1 MKKSTKTNI
10 IAVCTLSVI
19 SLLSINVSA
28 LDYQKTIN
36 VGFNVQ
42 DTLTVS
48 LSSPNLIIDNLMP
61 GTASDSNIIT
71 VNVLSNNPYGYTL
84 NSTVGS
90 TTYANRNLTHSSSAS
105 ATPFSSINYGTTV
118 ADLSSFSPNQW
129 GYSFSTDNGTT
140 WINSNKTD
148 GTTNDTGYSGL
159 PFYTDTENIT
169 TLKESDTTSAAA
181 GDNIQFKIAAKA
193 DATQLSG
200 EYNNIINFVL
210 TGAPA
215 PPSKVYMQDLDST
228 SIAALLPNV
237 GDTATVYDNR
247 DEEEYT
253 IAKLA
258 DGKYWMTENLNLA
271 GGTALDSTNTDMNA
285 GANMST
291 SNGFQ
296 AGNKLPASSTAGFS
310 SNTMAYVYNSG
321 NNTTTCNS
329 NTPCNSYYSW
339 TAATLGSGLNITT
352 DNTDADSSICPKG
365 WRLPKSRTTSATN
378 WQTVSDFYALAHQY
392 GLDSTTSTSE
402 SDNGFYTQAGP
413 GTTPNFLLAGRYYNG
428 QFYRGGSYGDY
439 WSATSSSSTLARGLS
454 FLSSIVYSAGISYR
468 YHGFSVRCV
477 FGE

>member
-1 MKKSTKTNI
+1 MKKSIKTNI

-36 VGFNVQ
+36 VGFNIQ

-48 LSSPNLIIDNLMP
+48 LSSPNLIIDDLMP

-84 NSTVGS
+84 TSNVGNNTAFDTDELRHST
-90 TTYANRNLTHSSSAS
+90 SAT
-105 ATPFSSINYGTTV
+105 ATPFSTITAGTTV
-118 ADLSSFSPNQW
+118 SDLSGFTNYQW
-129 GYSFSTDNGTT
+129 GYSYSLDGGTT
-140 WINSNKTD
+140 WINDSGN
-148 GTTNDTGYSGL
+148 TGYSGL
-159 PFYTDTENIT
+159 PLYSAGEATLNEKT
-169 TLKESDTTSAAA
+169 TTPAAA
-181 GDNIQFKIAAKA
+181 GDNIQFKIADKA
-193 DATQLSG
+193 SDTQLAG
-200 EYNNIINFVL
+200 EYQNIINFIL
-210 TGAPA
+210 TGAPE
-215 PPSKVYMQDLDST
+215 PVKTMQTVTTSDLAT
-228 SIAALLPNV
+228 LMPNV
-237 GDTATVYDNR
+237 GDTTTLPDAR
-247 DEEEYT
+247 DDQEYT

-258 DGKYWMTENLNLA
+258 DNKYWMVSNLNLA

-296 AGNKLPASSTAGFS
+296 AGNKLPASSTSGFS

-321 NNTTTCNS
+321 NNTATCNS
-329 NTPCNSYYSW
+329 TTPCSSYYSW
-339 TAATLGSGLNITT
+339 TAATLGSGLNITA
-352 DNTDADSSICPKG
+352 DNTDADSSICPRG

-402 SDNGFYTQAGP
+402 NDNGFYTQAGP
-413 GTTPNFLLAGRYYNG
+413 GTIPNFLLAGNYYNG
-428 QFYRGGSYGDY
+428 QFYNGGSRGYY
-439 WSATSSSSTLARGLS
+439 WSATSNSSTHARYLRFYSSYVGSADNYDRLSGL
-454 FLSSIVYSAGISYR
+454 
-468 YHGFSVRCV
+468 SVRCV